1 MASSEKQILHQIAS
15 LLRGGNIAQ
24 AMNECSK
31 LSDKEAVKIDK
42 ILAKLNIKHFVVH
55 SEMKLIL
62 MGQLESLN
70 LSETF

>member
-1 MASSEKQILHQIAS
+1 
-15 LLRGGNIAQ
+15 
-24 AMNECSK
+24 MNECSK